1 MTTNGYASAP
11 SARAI
16 MSAALTNMDVM
27 MPTEGSPRRSPM
39 MASCKLHDEQL
50 PQSPMP
56 EMRACHLAASW
67 SSPASA
73 GAL

>member
-1 MTTNGYASAP
+1 
-11 SARAI
+11 

-50 PQSPMP
+50 PQSPIP
-56 EMRACHLAASW
+56 ANSAAHVAASAITA
-67 SSPASA
+67 ASA
-73 GAL
+73 GAE